1 MTLAIV
7 YEPMNV
13 YSSVFLRADN
23 VQQISDAFHLFDDVQ
38 FHQVLVSVIICEA
51 LEVVLMC

>member
-51 LEVVLMC
+51 LELVLMC